1 MSGTEV
7 AIEWS
12 GRPAMA
18 WAPDPLADRDMA
30 VRSDVVRRT
39 ERAIAAVRLA
49 DARLPVGWEPLA
61 RLLLRTEGVASSNI
75 EGLHVR
81 VADVAAAELDEDAVG
96 GDAAWVADNLGAVTQ
111 ALAAA
116 RGGRRLTRKALH
128 DWHTRLMRHSSLDPG
143 MIGAFRPA
151 QGWIGGSSP
160 RDAVYVPPPPEL
172 VPGLMADLLRFVNR
186 TDVDPVTQAAV
197 AHAQFETIHPYGD
210 GNGRIGRVLVLWVL
224 SRRLRVAVP
233 PPVSVLIAR
242 DPGGYLSGL
251 YLFRTGELDA
261 WVSWFAEVVRKAG
274 EAAVEWADEVGTVLA
289 GWQERLAGVRVD
301 AAARAAL
308 AELPGHPVV
317 SAAVVAERLGVSERS
332 ARSALAVLAERG
344 IVEPFEVRGGRPGRP
359 RHWWVARDL
368 VELAGRWTG

>member
-7 AIEWS
+7 TIEWN
-12 GRPAMA
+12 GRPATA
-18 WAPDPLADRDMA
+18 WAPDPLASRHREVGA
-30 VRSDVVRRT
+30 EVVRRT
-39 ERAIAAVRLA
+39 ERAVAAVRLA
-49 DARLPVGWEPLA
+49 DARMPADWEPLA

-75 EGLHVR
+75 EGLHVP
-81 VADVAAAELDEDAVG
+81 VADVAAAELAGDAVG
-96 GDAAWVADNLGAVTQ
+96 GDAAWVADNLGAVTE

-116 RGGRRLTRKALH
+116 QGGQRLTRTALH
-128 DWHTRLMRHSSLDPG
+128 GWHARLMRHSALDPG
-143 MIGAFRPA
+143 MVGVFRPA

-160 RDAVYVPPPPEL
+160 RDAAYVPPPPEL
-172 VPGLMADLLRFVNR
+172 VPSLMADLLRFVNR

-224 SRRLRVAVP
+224 SRRLGVAVP

-251 YLFRTGELDA
+251 YRFRTGGLDA
-261 WVSWFAEVVRKAG
+261 WVAWFAEVVRKAG
-274 EAAVEWADEVGTVLA
+274 EAAVEWADEVAAVVA
-289 GWQERLAGVRVD
+289 RWQERLADVRLD
-301 AAARAAL
+301 AAAHATLR
-308 AELPGHPVV
+308 ELPGHPVV
-317 SAAVVAERLGVSERS
+317 SAAVVAEQLGVSERS

-344 IVEPFEVRGGRPGRP
+344 IVEPFEVRGGRSGRP

-368 VELAGRWTG
+368 VDLAGRWTG